1 MSSVIN
7 MAPLS
12 GKRPEHAGKPTVKIG
27 LSLLLATSLLVGCA
41 GYSKDHVIVGSVP
54 DDYRTR
60 HPIIVS
66 DNEVHEDLALSS
78 NMRKL
83 SMRHRNVVR
92 DFAMRFKES
101 GAKTVRLM
109 VPVGSHNEMAA
120 RSVTQ
125 QIIEEFAEIGIHR
138 SRIVKNAYQ
147 ASGHGDS
154 ATLRMAF
161 SAMTAQVA
169 DECGQWDENLIH
181 TPENKNYGNFGC
193 ATQSNLATMV
203 ANPNDLLGPR
213 GESEIDA
220 TRRDTVIKD
229 WRENGTVE
237 LPDLISANE

>member
-1 MSSVIN
+1 
-7 MAPLS
+7 
-12 GKRPEHAGKPTVKIG
+12 
-27 LSLLLATSLLVGCA
+27 
-41 GYSKDHVIVGSVP
+41 
-54 DDYRTR
+54 
-60 HPIIVS
+60 
-66 DNEVHEDLALSS
+66 
-78 NMRKL
+78 
-83 SMRHRNVVR
+83 
-92 DFAMRFKES
+92 
-101 GAKTVRLM
+101 
-109 VPVGSHNEMAA
+109 MAA

-138 SRIVKNAYQ
+138 SRITKQAYQ

-169 DECGQWDENLIH
+169 GECGKWEENLTH
-181 TPENKNYGNFGC
+181 TPDNRNYGNFGC
-193 ATQSNLATMV
+193 ATQSNLATMI

-220 TRRDTVIKD
+220 TRRDTVIKE